1 MNGLNVDPKY
11 AIGQMERV
19 RSVFDKTDGVQAH
32 LFIQSFAPGE
42 VTPQQANDLGIEL
55 AKAIS
60 DGKNYQV
67 AVYTH
72 NDTNHVH
79 NHLVLNSVDF
89 ETGLKYQQ
97 SFDVKRVRELSD
109 SICKEHGLSVIQEEQ
124 QQDKKPIAE
133 IKAEEKGD
141 YIWKN
146 DLRERIL
153 SALTEN
159 SSIGTREFKE
169 NLALEGV
176 EVRYRGRGISYSFID
191 SDGKHRIS
199 RGSKLGVAY
208 DKEAVRSHF
217 KQNREPK
224 LSQTAQQQ
232 IERLTKE
239 WQKWENNINQ
249 GITLENKIK
258 EELRELTPQ
267 YESLGNQIQ
276 QLKSNPVYV
285 KFNQLT
291 KQYHSELDQAKKG
304 KEQFLNTKN
313 RHIFKKAE
321 NFVEWRNKSSTLKQ
335 STVQEEIEKL
345 KPQKQKIDQNI
356 SLLNQ
361 KRSKI
366 WNNISTLRETREK
379 DLNIKYRNHYRGHQ
393 RKIAYEIKCWKSPG
407 YEQDLKVREERL
419 LAQRMEQSRGMSL

>member
-60 DGKNYQV
+60 DGKQYQV

-72 NDTNHVH
+72 SDTNHVH
-79 NHLVLNSVDF
+79 NHLILNAVDF
-89 ETGLKYQQ
+89 ETGVKYQQ
-97 SFDVKRVRELSD
+97 AFDVKRVRALSD
-109 SICKEHGLSVIQEEQ
+109 SICKEHGLSVIQKQ

-153 SALTEN
+153 SALTTD
-159 SSIGTREFKE
+159 SSTGTREFKE
-169 NLALEGV
+169 NLALDGV
-176 EVRYRGRGISYSFID
+176 DVRYRGRGISYAFVD
-191 SDGKHRIS
+191 SDGKHRVS
-199 RGSKLGVAY
+199 RGSKLGAAY
-208 DKEAVRSHF
+208 DKEAVLSHF
-217 KQNREPK
+217 KQNKEPK
-224 LSQTAQQQ
+224 LSQTAQLK
-232 IERLTKE
+232 IDRLTKE
-239 WQKWENNINQ
+239 WQKWENKINQ
-249 GITLENKIK
+249 GITLENEIV

-267 YESLGNQIQ
+267 YESLSNQIQ
-276 QLKSNPVYV
+276 QLKSNPIYV

-291 KQYHSELDQAKKG
+291 KQYQSELDQAEKG

-313 RHIFKKAE
+313 RNIFKKAE
-321 NFVEWRNKSSTLKQ
+321 NFMEWRNKSSTLKQ
-335 STVQEEIEKL
+335 STVQDEIEKL

-356 SLLNQ
+356 SVLNQ
-361 KRSKI
+361 ACYKI
-366 WNNISTLRETREK
+366 WDSISTLRETRDK

-393 RKIAYEIKCWKSPG
+393 QKIAYEIECWKSPG
-407 YEQDLKVREERL
+407 YEQELKAREERIVSH
-419 LAQRMEQSRGMSL
+419 RMKQSRGMSL

>member
-159 SSIGTREFKE
+159 SSTSTREFKE

-199 RGSKLGVAY
+199 RGSKLGAAY

-224 LSQTAQQQ
+224 LSRTAQQQ

-258 EELRELTPQ
+258 EELREYLKNFTKTQ
-267 YESLGNQIQ
+267 QGNNVIGP
-276 QLKSNPVYV
+276 KP
-285 KFNQLT
+285 
-291 KQYHSELDQAKKG
+291 D
-304 KEQFLNTKN
+304 
-313 RHIFKKAE
+313 
-321 NFVEWRNKSSTLKQ
+321 RN
-335 STVQEEIEKL
+335 
-345 KPQKQKIDQNI
+345 
-356 SLLNQ
+356 
-361 KRSKI
+361 
-366 WNNISTLRETREK
+366 
-379 DLNIKYRNHYRGHQ
+379 
-393 RKIAYEIKCWKSPG
+393 
-407 YEQDLKVREERL
+407 
-419 LAQRMEQSRGMSL
+419 